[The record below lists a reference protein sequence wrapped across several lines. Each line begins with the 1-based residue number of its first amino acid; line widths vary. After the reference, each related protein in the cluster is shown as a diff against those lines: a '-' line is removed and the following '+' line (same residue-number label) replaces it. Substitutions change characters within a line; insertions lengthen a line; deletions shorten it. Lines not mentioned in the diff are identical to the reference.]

1 MRRALVLAAM
11 LLFVTSAF
19 AAWKERSSTDRLT
32 GEKTVHMETSA
43 LAPIRNY
50 GRMIVPMLSLTCL
63 RPSDGTAP
71 YIGAFITFGEP
82 VAIVPEAKM
91 RLRIDDEQV
100 ENRIVG
106 FSPRGHYIQ
115 IVAPE
120 TFVIDRLRNSSRVR
134 VEVPLLDG
142 NAFMEFNTK
151 GTQAAINKAGCPMQL
166 NPH

>member
-1 MRRALVLAAM
+1 LSSHAL
-11 LLFVTSAF
+11 
-19 AAWKERSSTDRLT
+19 D
-32 GEKTVHMETSA
+32 HH
-43 LAPIRNY
+43 
-50 GRMIVPMLSLTCL
+50 
-63 RPSDGTAP
+63 GTPP
-71 YIGAFITFGEP
+71 YIGAFIVFGEP
-82 VAIVPEAKM
+82 VAVVPDAKM

-106 FSPRGHYIQ
+106 YSSRRTYIQ

-120 TFVIDRLRNSSRVR
+120 TFVIDRLHNSSRVR

-166 NPH
+166 TPR